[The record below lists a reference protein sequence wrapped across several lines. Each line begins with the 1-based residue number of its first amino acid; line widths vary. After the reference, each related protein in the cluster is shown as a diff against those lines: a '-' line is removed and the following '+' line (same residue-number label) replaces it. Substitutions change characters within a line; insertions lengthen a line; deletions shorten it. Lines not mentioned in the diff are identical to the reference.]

1 MSTVRARGRVPSLP
15 ELSQDAARE
24 KRWRWRLVCCCARD
38 EVFDKFRNSPAAD
51 APGIVVMLV
60 DSEGS
65 VNSPPRAHL
74 HERDGWDL
82 SGVDEDHVHL
92 MVQAMETWIVADQDA
107 LSAYC
112 QQGFRANALSSRDD
126 LEEEDKISVADA
138 LNRATEQARKG
149 RYHKIH
155 HAAVLLA
162 QVDPAK
168 ARKRDRHC
176 ERAANILDAS
186 IAAG

>member
-1 MSTVRARGRVPSLP
+1 MSTVGARGRVPSLP

-24 KRWRWRLVCCCARD
+24 KRWRWRLVCCGARD
-38 EVFDKFRNSPAAD
+38 EVFDKFRKSPAAD
-51 APGIVVMLV
+51 APGIVVMPV

-65 VNSPPRAHL
+65 VNSPPCAHL

-92 MVQAMETWIVADQDA
+92 MVQVMETWIVADQDA

-112 QQGFRANALSSRDD
+112 QQGFRTNALPSRDD
-126 LEEEDKISVADA
+126 LEEDKTSVADA

-155 HAAVLLA
+155 HAAVLLT

-168 ARKRDRHC
+168 VRKRDRHC
-176 ERAANILDAS
+176 ERVFNTLDAA